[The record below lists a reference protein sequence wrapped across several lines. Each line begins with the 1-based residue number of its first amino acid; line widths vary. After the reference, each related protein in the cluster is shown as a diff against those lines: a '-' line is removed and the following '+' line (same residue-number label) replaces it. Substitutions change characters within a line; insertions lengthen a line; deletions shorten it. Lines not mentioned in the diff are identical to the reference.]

1 MNFDLSEEQQMFVT
15 SVERFAAPVDVEARR
30 RLRLSATGYDRAR
43 WQSLAELGLIALAAG
58 EDAGG
63 MGGSAVDLALVAEAI
78 GKANAPDPW
87 LEHGVLPVRL
97 LERGGAGD
105 VLAKEALAKEA
116 LEGVL
121 TGETIATF
129 AWTERGQR
137 YSLKAKGMKAES
149 AGDGFIL
156 SGEKTMVMGALL
168 ADLFIVTADLDGETA
183 CFLVPKDAPG
193 LEVRAYRLA
202 DGSIA
207 GELKLTR
214 TPSAIK
220 LSLDMAALDAIV
232 ADVRLLAAAE
242 MVGLGQ
248 RLLDDTLAY
257 VKEREQFGV
266 AIGSFQALQHRLVD
280 CYAQGEQ
287 SRSMLYRAALTD
299 RADAAKW
306 QRAAAGAKAYIGENV
321 DAIAREAVQMHGGMG
336 ITDELAIGHALKR
349 VLLLARLFGDV
360 DTVLAEYA
368 LAA

>member
-1 MNFDLSEEQQMFVT
+1 MNFDLSEEQQMFVA
-15 SVERFAAPVDVEARR
+15 SVERFAAPIDVEARR
-30 RLRLSATGYDRAR
+30 RLRLSPTGYDRAR
-43 WQSLAELGLIALAAG
+43 WQQLAELGLIALAAG
-58 EDAGG
+58 ENAGG

-78 GKANAPDPW
+78 GKANAPDPL
-87 LEHGVLPVRL
+87 LEHGILPALL
-97 LERGGAGD
+97 LERGGATD
-105 VLAKEALAKEA
+105 A

-121 TGETIATF
+121 AGETIATL

-137 YSLKAKGMKAES
+137 YSLKPKGMKAEG
-149 AGDGFIL
+149 ADGSFTL
-156 SGEKTMVMGALL
+156 TGEKTMVMGALI
-168 ADLFIVTADLDGETA
+168 ADLFIVTADMGGETA

-207 GELKLTR
+207 GEIKLTR
-214 TPSAIK
+214 TPATTK
-220 LSLDMAALDAIV
+220 LALDAAGLAAI
-232 ADVRLLAAAE
+232 AAEMRLHAAAE

-248 RLLDDTLAY
+248 RLLDDTLTY

-280 CYAQGEQ
+280 CYAREEQ
-287 SRSMLYRAALTD
+287 ARSMLYRAALTD

-306 QRAAAGAKAYIGENV
+306 QRAAAGAKAFIGENV

-349 VLLLARLFGDV
+349 VLVLARLFGDV

>member
-1 MNFDLSEEQQMFVT
+1 MNFDLSKEQEMFVT
-15 SVERFAAPVDVEARR
+15 SVERFAAPIDVEARR
-30 RLRLSATGYDRAR
+30 KLRLSPTGYDRGR
-43 WQSLAELGLIALAAG
+43 WQQLAEMGLIALAAG

-78 GKANAPDPW
+78 GKANAPDPL
-87 LEHGVLPVRL
+87 LEHGILPALL
-97 LERGGAGD
+97 LERGGAADALAG
-105 VLAKEALAKEA
+105 VLAGEA
-116 LEGVL
+116 
-121 TGETIATF
+121 IATL

-137 YSLKAKGMKAES
+137 YSLKAKGMKAEP
-149 AGDGFIL
+149 AGDSFTL

-168 ADLFIVTADLDGETA
+168 ADLFVVTADLSGETA

-207 GELKLTR
+207 GEIKLTR
-214 TPSAIK
+214 TPASAK
-220 LSLDMAALDAIV
+220 LALDAAGLAAI
-232 ADVRLLAAAE
+232 AAEIRLLAAAE

-280 CYAQGEQ
+280 CYAREEQ
-287 SRSMLYRAALTD
+287 ARSMLYRAALTD
-299 RADAAKW
+299 RGDAAKW
-306 QRAAAGAKAYIGENV
+306 QRAAAGAKAFIGENV

-349 VLLLARLFGDV
+349 VLVLARLFGDV

>member
-1 MNFDLSEEQQMFVT
+1 MNFDLSEEQEMFVS

-43 WQSLAELGLIALAAG
+43 WQQLAELGLIALAVG

-63 MGGSAVDLALVAEAI
+63 MGGSAVDLALVAEAL
-78 GKANAPDPW
+78 GKANAPDPL
-87 LEHGVLPVRL
+87 LEHGILPALL
-97 LERGGAGD
+97 LERGGAD
-105 VLAKEALAKEA
+105 VALG
-116 LEGVL
+116 GVL
-121 TGETIATF
+121 SGETIATF
-129 AWTERGQR
+129 AWTERSQR
-137 YSLKAKGMKAES
+137 YSLVAKGMKADEG
-149 AGDGFIL
+149 AEGFTL
-156 SGEKTMVMGALL
+156 TGEKTMVMGALM
-168 ADLFIVTADLDGETA
+168 ADLFIVTADLGGATA
-183 CFLVPKDAPG
+183 CFLVPQGAPG

-214 TPSAIK
+214 TPAATM
-220 LSLDMAALDAIV
+220 LALDAAALDAI
-232 ADVRLLAAAE
+232 AAEMRLYAAAE

-280 CYAQGEQ
+280 CYARAEQ

-306 QRAAAGAKAYIGENV
+306 QRGAAGAKAFIGENI
-321 DAIAREAVQMHGGMG
+321 DATRPP
-336 ITDELAIGHALKR
+336 R
-349 VLLLARLFGDV
+349 RLSR
-360 DTVLAEYA
+360 
-368 LAA
+368 

>member
-1 MNFDLSEEQQMFVT
+1 MNFDLSEEQEMFVS

-30 RLRLSATGYDRAR
+30 KLRLSPTGYDRAR
-43 WQSLAELGLIALAAG
+43 WQQLAEMGLIALAAG

-87 LEHGVLPVRL
+87 LEHGVLPVLL
-97 LERGGAGD
+97 LEHGGAADALDG
-105 VLAKEALAKEA
+105 VLA
-116 LEGVL
+116 
-121 TGETIATF
+121 GETIATL

-137 YSLKAKGMKAES
+137 YSLNPKGMKAES
-149 AGDGFIL
+149 TAEGFVL
-156 SGEKTMVMGALL
+156 SGEKTMVMGALI
-168 ADLFIVTADLDGETA
+168 ADLFIVTADLGGEAA

-193 LEVRAYRLA
+193 LEVRAYRMA

-207 GELKLTR
+207 GEVKLTR
-214 TPSAIK
+214 TPASAK
-220 LSLDMAALDAIV
+220 LALDAAALDAI
-232 ADVRLLAAAE
+232 AAEVRLLAAAE

-248 RLLDDTLAY
+248 RLLDETLAY

-280 CYAQGEQ
+280 CYAREEQ
-287 SRSMLYRAALTD
+287 ARSMLYRAALTD

-306 QRAAAGAKAYIGENV
+306 QCAAAGAKAFIGENV

-336 ITDELAIGHALKR
+336 ITDELAVGHALKR

>member
-1 MNFDLSEEQQMFVT
+1 MNFDLSEEQEMFVS
-15 SVERFAAPVDVEARR
+15 SVERFAAPLDVEARR
-30 RLRLSATGYDRAR
+30 RLRLSPTGYDRGR
-43 WQSLAELGLIALAAG
+43 WRSLVELGLIALGASEA
-58 EDAGG
+58 AGG

-78 GKANAPDPW
+78 GKANAPDPL
-87 LEHGVLPVRL
+87 LEHGFLPSLL
-97 LERGGAGD
+97 LEGGGAS
-105 VLAKEALAKEA
+105 AA

-121 TGETIATF
+121 SGETIATL

-137 YSLKAKGMKAES
+137 YSLTAKGMKAEAS
-149 AGDGFIL
+149 GSGFTL
-156 SGEKTMVMGALL
+156 TGEKTMVMGALL
-168 ADLFIVTADLDGETA
+168 ADLFIVTADLGGDTA
-183 CFLVPKDAPG
+183 CFLVPRDATG

-207 GELKLTR
+207 GEIKLTR
-214 TPSAIK
+214 TPAAAR
-220 LSLDMAALDAIV
+220 LALDAAGLDAIA
-232 ADVRLLAAAE
+232 ADMRLLAAAE

-280 CYAQGEQ
+280 CYARLEQ
-287 SRSMLYRAALTD
+287 SRSMLYRAALTE

-306 QRAAAGAKAYIGENV
+306 QRAAAGAKAFIGENI
-321 DAIAREAVQMHGGMG
+321 DAVAREAVQMHGGMG

-349 VLLLARLFGDV
+349 VLVLTRLFGDI

>member
-1 MNFDLSEEQQMFVT
+1 MNFDLSEEQEMFVT
-15 SVERFAAPVDVEARR
+15 SVERFAAPIDVEARR
-30 RLRLSATGYDRAR
+30 RLRLSPTGYDRAR

-78 GKANAPDPW
+78 GKANAPDPL
-87 LEHGVLPVRL
+87 LEHGILPALL
-97 LERGGAGD
+97 LERGGAG
-105 VLAKEALAKEA
+105 EALD
-116 LEGVL
+116 GVL
-121 TGETIATF
+121 SGTTIATL

-149 AGDGFIL
+149 QGDAFVL
-156 SGEKTMVMGALL
+156 TGEKTMVMGALI
-168 ADLFIVTADLDGETA
+168 ADLFIVTAEIAGETA
-183 CFLVPKDAPG
+183 CFIVPQGAPG

-207 GELKLTR
+207 GEIKLTR
-214 TPSAIK
+214 TPASAM
-220 LSLDMAALDAIV
+220 LTLDTEALAAIA
-232 ADVRLLAAAE
+232 AEMRLYAAAE

-248 RLLDDTLAY
+248 RLLDDTLTY

-280 CYAQGEQ
+280 CYAREEQ
-287 SRSMLYRAALTD
+287 ARSMLYRAALTD

-306 QRAAAGAKAYIGENV
+306 QRAAAGAKAFIGENV

-349 VLLLARLFGDV
+349 VLVLARLFGDV

>member
-30 RLRLSATGYDRAR
+30 RLRLSPNGYDRAR
-43 WQSLAELGLIALAAG
+43 WQQLAEMGLIALAAG
-58 EDAGG
+58 EEAGG

-78 GKANAPDPW
+78 GKANAPDPL
-87 LEHGVLPVRL
+87 LEHGILPAML
-97 LERGGAGD
+97 LERGGAR
-105 VLAKEALAKEA
+105 EALD
-116 LEGVL
+116 GVIC
-121 TGETIATF
+121 GETIATL

-137 YSLKAKGMKAES
+137 YSLKAKGVKAEQT
-149 AGDGFIL
+149 GDDFVL
-156 SGEKTMVMGALL
+156 TGEKTMVMGALL
-168 ADLFIVTADLDGETA
+168 ADLFIVTADLGGETV
-183 CFLVPKDAPG
+183 CFLVPKGAPG

-207 GELKLTR
+207 GEIKLTR
-214 TPSAIK
+214 APASAK
-220 LSLDMAALDAIV
+220 LTLDAYGLAAI
-232 ADVRLLAAAE
+232 ASELRLYAAAE

-248 RLLDDTLAY
+248 RLLDDTLTY

-280 CYAQGEQ
+280 CYAKEEQ
-287 SRSMLYRAALTD
+287 ARSMLYRAALTD
-299 RADAAKW
+299 RADAKW
-306 QRAAAGAKAYIGENV
+306 QRAAAGAKAYISDNV

-336 ITDELAIGHALKR
+336 ITDELAIGHAMKR
-349 VLLLARLFGDV
+349 VMVLARLFGDV

>member
-1 MNFDLSEEQQMFVT
+1 MNFDLSEEQEMFVS

-30 RLRLSATGYDRAR
+30 KLRLSPTGYDRAR
-43 WQSLAELGLIALAAG
+43 WQQLAELGLIALAAG
-58 EDAGG
+58 EGAGG
-63 MGGSAVDLALVAEAI
+63 MDGSAVDLALVVEAI
-78 GKANAPDPW
+78 GKANAPDPL
-87 LEHGVLPVRL
+87 LEHGILPALL
-97 LERGGAGD
+97 LERGGGH
-105 VLAKEALAKEA
+105 EA

-121 TGETIATF
+121 TGSTIATL

-137 YSLKAKGMKAES
+137 YNLKAKGMKAES
-149 AGDGFIL
+149 TGDAFTL
-156 SGEKTMVMGALL
+156 TGEKTMVMGALL
-168 ADLFIVTADLDGETA
+168 ADLFIVTADMDGETA
-183 CFLVPKDAPG
+183 CFLVPKGAPG

-207 GELKLTR
+207 GEIKLTR
-214 TPSAIK
+214 TPATAK
-220 LSLDMAALDAIV
+220 LALDLAGLV
-232 ADVRLLAAAE
+232 AVAADIRLYAAAE

-248 RLLDDTLAY
+248 RLLDDTLVY

-266 AIGSFQALQHRLVD
+266 AIGSFQALQHRLVN
-280 CYAQGEQ
+280 CYAREEQ
-287 SRSMLYRAALTD
+287 ARSMLYRAALTD

-306 QRAAAGAKAYIGENV
+306 QRAAAGAKAFISENV

-349 VLLLARLFGDV
+349 VLLLTRLFGDI